1 MKKGFTL
8 IELIVVVIIISILAT
23 LAIPQYIAATERAKS
38 AKARHAIG
46 LIAQAEKLF
55 RAGNDTYLRIPNTG
69 ALITGSPGL
78 SDYVELTD
86 ITKDKDWNYT
96 VSNATTTTFLIT
108 ANRLGGSDTGTITF
122 DQDGNW
128 AGTRKKKVGGEA

>member
-46 LIAQAEKLF
+46 LIAQAEKLY
-55 RAGNDTYLRIPNTG
+55 RAGNDTYINI
-69 ALITGSPGL
+69 ITKADLTISPGL
-78 SDYVELTD
+78 SDYVELSD
-86 ITKDKDWNYT
+86 ITKDNDWNYAVT
-96 VSNATTTTFLIT
+96 GASTKIFLIT
-108 ANRLGGSDTGTITF
+108 ATRLGGSDTGTITLTE
-122 DQDGNW
+122 DGTW
-128 AGTRKKKVGGEA
+128 GGTRKKKVGGEAI

>member
-46 LIAQAEKLF
+46 LISQAEKLY
-55 RAGNDTYLRIPNTG
+55 RAGTDTYINI
-69 ALITGSPGL
+69 ITKADLTVSPGL

-86 ITKDKDWNYT
+86 ITKDNDWSYT
-96 VSNATTTTFLIT
+96 VTGASTRLFLIT
-108 ANRLGGSDTGTITF
+108 ATRLGGSDTGTITM
-122 DQDGNW
+122 DQDSAWG
-128 AGTRKKKVGGEA
+128 GTRKKKVGGEAI